1 MEYIDK
7 MQRASPF
14 LSRPKIV
21 HVEIKFTQI
30 NGKEEKITFDL
41 FELENI
47 EILANLKKQ
56 IFKMQGSKKEL
67 INKIRDMKDEVDML
81 ENMETV

>member
-7 MQRASPF
+7 MQKASPF
-14 LSRPKIV
+14 LNRQKFV
-21 HVEIKFTQI
+21 NVEIKFTKVD
-30 NGKEEKITFDL
+30 GKQEIIAFDL

-47 EILANLKKQ
+47 EILAQIKKQ
-56 IFKMQGSKKEL
+56 IFKMQGTKKEI
-67 INKIRDMKDEVDML
+67 INKIRDLKDEVDML